1 MKKVLGAVLAVMTLV
16 LTNVVLV
23 KAKVAGLLF
32 EYRPPETSCR
42 EPLGIEVRWCKADAV
57 ADELAACH
65 VEGSDVVCGKPK
77 KGLWCTC
84 ALGEES
90 L

>member
-1 MKKVLGAVLAVMTLV
+1 MRLLVLGGLLLAGVV
-16 LTNVVLV
+16 VTNVVLV

-42 EPLGIEVRWCKADAV
+42 EPLGIEVRWCTANAE